1 MAIKLIGDTMF
12 KFENVMVGI
21 LAAIAVLC
29 LALVFNTSKQQRHNE
44 LDKLVTEWHFE
55 HCTPTSKKCGRLE

>member
-1 MAIKLIGDTMF
+1 MF

-21 LAAIAVLC
+21 IAAIAVLC